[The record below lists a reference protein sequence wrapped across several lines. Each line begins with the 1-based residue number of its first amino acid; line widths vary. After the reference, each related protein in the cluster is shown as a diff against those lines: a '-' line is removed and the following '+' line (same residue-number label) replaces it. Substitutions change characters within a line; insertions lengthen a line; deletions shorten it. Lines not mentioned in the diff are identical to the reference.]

1 MQVKNG
7 LAKKGLTLVGALVL
21 SITFLFASFAH
32 ADNTAPQVSPIG
44 TWVKI
49 DPETKQPGAL
59 IQITLSTDN
68 TLVGKVLKV
77 YNPELN
83 KTTCTDCPDSFKNQ
97 PIVGMEVLWGL
108 KEASDYTWN
117 DGHVLS
123 PKRGKVF
130 NCNLTLSQD
139 GQTLTLRVYSISA
152 VLGHTE
158 TWYRA

>member
-7 LAKKGLTLVGALVL
+7 LAKKGLALFG
-21 SITFLFASFAH
+21 SIILCVAFLFASVVH
-32 ADNTAPQVSPIG
+32 ANTAPQVSPVG

-49 DPETKQPGAL
+49 DPDTKQPAAL
-59 IQITLSTDN
+59 IQITLATDN

-77 YNPELN
+77 YNPALN
-83 KTTCTDCPDSFKNQ
+83 KTTCTDCPDAFKNQ

-117 DGHVLS
+117 DGQVLS

-139 GQTLTLRVYSISA
+139 GQTLTLRVYSITA

-158 TWYRA
+158 TWYRD